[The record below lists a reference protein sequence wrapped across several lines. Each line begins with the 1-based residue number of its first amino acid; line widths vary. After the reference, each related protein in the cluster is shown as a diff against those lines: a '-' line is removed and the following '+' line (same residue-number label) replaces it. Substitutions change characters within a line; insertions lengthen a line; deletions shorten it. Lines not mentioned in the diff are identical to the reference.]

1 MPEIFDSQAEWQA
14 QFEQGWLA
22 HYETDGAI
30 DWSLYPRPRNRE
42 AVGRPGVPL
51 SESRLLFVTSAG
63 AYLPASQE
71 RFADENDLG
80 DYGIRIIPSDTPLAE
95 IAYAHTHY
103 PHDAVNADPQVL
115 LPLRHLETLRDAGDI
130 GELAPQFVSFMGYQP
145 LVPRVVAETA
155 PQLVAYAKE
164 AAVRAA
170 LLVPA

>member
-1 MPEIFDSQAEWQA
+1 MPEIFDNTAEWLA
-14 QFEQGWLA
+14 QYESGWLA
-22 HYETDGAI
+22 HYQEHGAI

-42 AVGRPGVPL
+42 AVGGPGIPL
-51 SESRLLFVTSAG
+51 TESRLLFVTSAG

-71 RFADENDLG
+71 KFADEDDLG
-80 DYGIRIIPSDTPLAE
+80 DYDIRRLPSDAPLAD

-115 LPLRHLETLRDAGDI
+115 LPLRHLEALRDEGAIGD
-130 GELAPQFVSFMGYQP
+130 LAPEFVSFMGYQP
-145 LVPRVVAETA
+145 DVPRVVAETA
-155 PQLVAYAKE
+155 PQVVAYAKE